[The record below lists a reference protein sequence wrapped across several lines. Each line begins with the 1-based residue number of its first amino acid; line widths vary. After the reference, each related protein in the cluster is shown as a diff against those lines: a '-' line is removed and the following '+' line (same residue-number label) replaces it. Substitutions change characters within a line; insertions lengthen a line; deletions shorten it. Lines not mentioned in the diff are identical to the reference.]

1 MFAQIHRVQ
10 NVFVQVV
17 ICCALIPSRNGEI
30 FKWFIFPRWF
40 FFFSFF
46 PSFFFSSEIILDIT
60 FNSLVA
66 LFSKKWARTRV
77 GLGVC
82 FVSVGSSAR
91 VGDRSVCA
99 VRRCYVLL
107 GEILHSSIR
116 SVLQCKPS
124 YRFCLL
130 SGAVHLSMLFL
141 SPPSAFELRTGQD

>member
-1 MFAQIHRVQ
+1 MYLSRWS
-10 NVFVQVV
+10 FVVLSFLL
-17 ICCALIPSRNGEI
+17 AMGKYLNGL
-30 FKWFIFPRWF
+30 FSQGG

-130 SGAVHLSMLFL
+130 SSAVHLSMLFL

>member
-1 MFAQIHRVQ
+1 MYLSRWS
-10 NVFVQVV
+10 FVVLSFLL
-17 ICCALIPSRNGEI
+17 AMGKYLNGL
-30 FKWFIFPRWF
+30 FSQGVF
-40 FFFSFF
+40 FFLSFLL
-46 PSFFFSSEIILDIT
+46 FFFSSEIILDIT

>member
-1 MFAQIHRVQ
+1 MVYFPK
-10 NVFVQVV
+10 VV
-17 ICCALIPSRNGEI
+17 
-30 FKWFIFPRWF
+30 

>member
-1 MFAQIHRVQ
+1 MYLSRWS
-10 NVFVQVV
+10 FVVLSFLL
-17 ICCALIPSRNGEI
+17 AMGKYLNGL
-30 FKWFIFPRWF
+30 FSQGG

>member
-1 MFAQIHRVQ
+1 MVYFPK
-10 NVFVQVV
+10 VV
-17 ICCALIPSRNGEI
+17 
-30 FKWFIFPRWF
+30 F
-40 FFFSFF
+40 FFLS
-46 PSFFFSSEIILDIT
+46 SFFFSSEIILDIT